1 MEAYQEPKIPVKKIY
16 SGKVRDLYLLDDRQL
31 LLVATDRISAFDFV
45 LPTLIPGKGIV
56 LNQLSV
62 FWFHLLGSVV
72 SHHLIADRWEDF
84 PDYLKP
90 FSSLQ
95 GRSMVVRKTE
105 KIPIECVVRGYLAGS
120 AWKDY
125 EKTGSICGIR
135 LPAGLKLNEKLPEPI
150 FTPATKE
157 EKGKHDQNISFD
169 QMVDIVG
176 YEVSSFLREKSL
188 QLYERASQY
197 ACLHGIIIADSK
209 FEFGLD
215 GKEIILIDE
224 VFTPDSSRFWE
235 KSRYEVGKVQDSLD
249 KQYIRDYLES
259 IHWNKQP
266 PVPALPQAVVRK
278 TQEKYYQIYRLLTGK
293 EISAE

>member
-1 MEAYQEPKIPVKKIY
+1 VEKIY
-16 SGKVRDLYLLDDRQL
+16 SGKVRDLYLLDDRRL

-45 LPTLIPGKGIV
+45 LPTPIPGKGIV
-56 LNQLSV
+56 LNQLSA

-72 SHHLIADRWEDF
+72 SHHLIADQWEDF
-84 PDYLKP
+84 PDYLKL
-90 FSSLQ
+90 FSSLR
-95 GRSMVVRKTE
+95 GRSMVVKKAE
-105 KIPIECVVRGYLAGS
+105 KIPVECVVRGYLAGS

-135 LPAGLKLNEKLPEPI
+135 LPAGLKLSEKLPEPI

-197 ACLHGIIIADSK
+197 ASLRGIIIADSK

-266 PVPALPQAVVRK
+266 PVPALPQAVVQK
-278 TQEKYYQIYRLLTGK
+278 TQEKYCQIYRLLTGK
-293 EISAE
+293 EIIVE